1 MKIFS
6 LLFIFLFAISSS
18 FAQRNVVLIIADD
31 LGLEYCGF
39 YGNTGDTVIMP
50 NVQSLL
56 PKGIRFINAWSNP
69 LCSPTRAGILTGRYS
84 FRTGVGDAIGGQTVN
99 TLDTSELTIPRMLN
113 IHKPNGIAKANIG
126 KWHLHN
132 PMPQTNFSL
141 PTKMGY
147 DYYEGNFSG
156 QLANYYAW
164 NKIKDAKAA
173 ICSTYATTE
182 ITNNAI
188 DWVKSIPSTKPVFL
202 WLAYNAPHTPFNL
215 PPSNLHTYT
224 ELKGVAADT
233 AGSVVPYFKA
243 MTQAMDKEIGRLFD
257 SLKTMNRFDST
268 DFIFIGDNGSD
279 PRVYK
284 GKGRAKGSVY
294 QDGICVPFI
303 VAGPSV
309 KNPGRVSSALVNTH
323 DIFATVLEL
332 FGFNDWRTFALPTKP
347 IDSRSFLPIIKGD
360 DATIRDWTFSEVFRA
375 TPNASDGKAMRNGEY
390 KLIDLDNGTQNF
402 YNLVNDPD
410 ELNDLLSKTLN
421 QTEKS
426 NYEYLCGELSKLVG
440 KNSFCTATAIEND
453 DVSNQLGI
461 AVLEAGTKALIQVP
475 NNICDEFTIEVY
487 SLAGESLLS
496 HKSSHNDITI
506 NIAHLPT
513 SLYSVIVRCGASTLK
528 GSMLIQR

>member
-1 MKIFS
+1 MKTASI
-6 LLFIFLFAISSS
+6 LFLFLFAITPS

-31 LGLEYCGF
+31 LGLEYCGY

-56 PKGIRFINAWSNP
+56 PKGIRFTNAWSNP

-84 FRTGVGDAIGGQTVN
+84 FRTGVGDAIGGQTTN

-113 IHKPNGIAKANIG
+113 IYKPNGIAKANIG

-132 PMPQTNFSL
+132 PMPQTNFAL

-173 ICSTYATTE
+173 ICSTYATIET
-182 ITNNAI
+182 TNNAI
-188 DWVKSIPSTKPVFL
+188 DWVKSIPSSKPIFL

-257 SLKTMNRFDST
+257 SLKSMNRYDST

-279 PRVYK
+279 PRIYK

-332 FGFNDWRTFALPTKP
+332 FGFNDWRTFAMPTKP

-360 DATIRDWTFSEVFRA
+360 DSRIRDWTFSEVFRS
-375 TPNASDGKAMRNGEY
+375 TPNASDGKAMRNNEY

-410 ELNDLLSKTLN
+410 ELNDLLLKTLN
-421 QTEKS
+421 QNEKT
-426 NYEYLCGELSKLVG
+426 NYEYLCGEMSRLVG
-440 KNSFCTATAIEND
+440 KNSFCNVTGIEND
-453 DVSNQLGI
+453 DVSKELTI
-461 AVLEAGTKALIQVP
+461 AILEAGTKALIHVP
-475 NNICDEFTIEVY
+475 NSTCDEFTVEVY
-487 SLAGESLLS
+487 NMAGESLLRQNTS
-496 HKSSHNDITI
+496 LTDITI

-513 SLYSVIVRCGASTLK
+513 SLYSVIVRCGATTLK
-528 GSMLIQR
+528 GSMFIQR